1 MSQNS
6 GGVRTKGEIT
16 PRCRRTCACGGS
28 KFDTLL
34 SQRFNLLHPNLG
46 CRLCWNITA
55 SANQGLGV
63 SNPSLSNKFDS
74 RDTFPDLREASGSR
88 DISCD
93 ETSVPKCRII
103 FQEYVRAGIPI
114 WFVESKNISDVCSSL
129 DLGLYVTEEGGRI
142 ARTPK
147 HGDKLEF
154 REVCEG
160 GRRLGSIVVI
170 PSEVGRWGVPIS
182 TVLGIFFAWHVNK
195 ASFR

>member
-1 MSQNS
+1 MSQIS
-6 GGVRTKGEIT
+6 VGARTKGEIT

-46 CRLCWNITA
+46 RRLCWNITA
-55 SANQGLGV
+55 PATQDLGV
-63 SNPSLSNKFDS
+63 SIPSLSNRFDS
-74 RDTFPDLREASGSR
+74 QNTFPGFREASGSR
-88 DISCD
+88 DKSCD
-93 ETSVPKCRII
+93 GTSVPKCTII
-103 FQEYVRAGIPI
+103 FREYVRAGISI
-114 WFVESKNISDVCSSL
+114 WFVKSKDISDVCPSL

-182 TVLGIFFAWHVNK
+182 IVLGIFFARYINK